1 MCYTAGPR
9 CSPHALTKLVE
20 AKETFNQVD
29 PTDLEKM
36 NEAKHD
42 LFVAQE
48 EYLTSPAGIKKLR
61 DKAKS
66 TGDNKY
72 ALQADEYAAKRKEQ
86 IAVSKAIV
94 AAQDKVAT
102 KKPSQDSTLEEDLA
116 SEDYERKLN
125 AQLDEDHAKQ
135 KAFEASV
142 RTYLE
147 KKQKVEEEIEK
158 LEKFR
163 VPENLART
171 HLNYEYD
178 QDGTQCGYDGQ
189 CHAYPGDYCRDSE
202 YINLRLEDN
211 NINTRRTL
219 ADIYNCDESDI
230 PDDLEKIGR
239 EELDLD
245 NPDSYE
251 VEAEYGYYG
260 VEGAHVSLYSPIKA
274 QTRLE
279 EYYKSEQKKLK
290 AKEAELEKTAP
301 KVLLKGSQEPL
312 DAKPVTPR
320 KTASKAPAARKGTS
334 SKRGSSKATVTPAK
348 APRRERTPAE
358 LDAFERDEMT
368 PPPTRK
374 ATVPRAAKPASKA
387 PKRRERTP
395 AELDAFELDE
405 RS

>member
-9 CSPHALTKLVE
+9 CSPHALKTLVE

-61 DKAKS
+61 EKAKS
-66 TGDNKY
+66 TGDSKY
-72 ALQADEYAAKRKEQ
+72 AVQADEYAAKRKEQ
-86 IAVSKAIV
+86 IAVSKAV
-94 AAQDKVAT
+94 VDAQKKALA
-102 KKPSQDSTLEEDLA
+102 KKPSSSSTLDEDIA
-116 SEDYERKLN
+116 SEAKERNLN
-125 AQLDEDHAKQ
+125 AQLDADHANQ
-135 KAFEASV
+135 QEFEASV
-142 RTYLE
+142 RAYLE
-147 KKQKVEEEIEK
+147 KKQKLEEEFDK
-158 LEKFR
+158 LEKLR

-171 HLNYEYD
+171 HLNYPYD
-178 QDGTQCGYDGQ
+178 QDGTQCGSAGR
-189 CHAYPGDYCRDSE
+189 CNAYEGDYCRDSE
-202 YINLRLEDN
+202 YINLRLEDDN
-211 NINTRRTL
+211 VDTRRTL
-219 ADIYNCDESDI
+219 ADIYNCDESEI

-260 VEGAHVSLYSPIKA
+260 VEGAHVSLYSPVKA

-279 EYYKSEQKKLK
+279 EYYKTEQKKLK

-301 KVLLKGSQEPL
+301 KIFMKGSSAPL

-320 KTASKAPAARKGTS
+320 KTASKAPATRKGTS
-334 SKRGSSKATVTPAK
+334 SKRGASKASVAPAK
-348 APRRERTPAE
+348 APRRERTSEE

-374 ATVPRAAKPASKA
+374 ATVPRATKTAPKA